1 MAEPSEK
8 GKSAEADDR
17 QGLVPREVERTLRR
31 GNINFDFL
39 NPVYLP
45 TESETP
51 AGDRRGNERSGKRG
65 LFNRGFKPKVMPG
78 WYTWLWLLGA
88 GISALGLALVWR
100 SDHFIA
106 ILAVPFLLSAALASL
121 IMLGLFLARPR

>member
-1 MAEPSEK
+1 MAEPSDQEI
-8 GKSAEADDR
+8 SDR
-17 QGLVPREVERTLRR
+17 VERTLRR

-39 NPVYLP
+39 NPVHLP
-45 TESETP
+45 SEAESP
-51 AGDRRGNERSGKRG
+51 AGDRRGNERTGKRG
-65 LFNRGFKPKVMPG
+65 LFNRGLKPRVMPG

-88 GISALGLALVWR
+88 GLSVAGLTLVWS

>member
-1 MAEPSEK
+1 MAEPT
-8 GKSAEADDR
+8 D
-17 QGLVPREVERTLRR
+17 PIERTLRR

-39 NPVYLP
+39 NPVQLP
-45 TESETP
+45 GDTNAP
-51 AGDRRGNERSGKRG
+51 AGDRRGTERAGKRG
-65 LFNRGFKPKVMPG
+65 LFNRGFRPRVMPG

-88 GISALGLALVWR
+88 GVSIGGLTLVWN
-100 SDHFIA
+100 SDQIIA

>member
-1 MAEPSEK
+1 MAEISDNEITERV
-8 GKSAEADDR
+8 G
-17 QGLVPREVERTLRR
+17 RTLRR

-39 NPVYLP
+39 NPVQPADEVQP
-45 TESETP
+45 T
-51 AGDRRGNERSGKRG
+51 ADNRRGAERTGKRG
-65 LFNRGFKPKVMPG
+65 LFNRGFKPQVMPG
-78 WYTWLWLLGA
+78 WYTWLWLAGA
-88 GISALGLALVWR
+88 AVSLVGLTLVWN

>member
-1 MAEPSEK
+1 MAEPLDEELS
-8 GKSAEADDR
+8 DR
-17 QGLVPREVERTLRR
+17 AGGRQRDLPREVERTLRR

-39 NPVYLP
+39 NPVHLP
-45 TESETP
+45 SEAESP
-51 AGDRRGNERSGKRG
+51 AGDRRGIERAGKRG
-65 LFNRGFKPKVMPG
+65 LFNRGFKPRVMPG

-88 GISALGLALVWR
+88 GVSVVGLTLVWN

>member
-1 MAEPSEK
+1 MAESSDREISEST
-8 GKSAEADDR
+8 GDR
-17 QGLVPREVERTLRR
+17 QRDLTREVERTLRR

-39 NPVYLP
+39 NPVQLP
-45 TESETP
+45 PEAQPT
-51 AGDRRGNERSGKRG
+51 ADNRREAERAGKRG
-65 LFNRGFKPKVMPG
+65 LFNRGFKPRVMPG

-88 GISALGLALVWR
+88 MTSAAGLILVWK

-106 ILAVPFLLSAALASL
+106 LLAVPFLLSAALASL